1 MVALTVKRI
10 RWRERSQLN
19 RFAPIDSRWDSKEL
33 LGNYS
38 VLPILLMRPLPASS
52 SYQRKRMSREKLN
65 WWKGCLITFPPW
77 NGALYSCS
85 SDMFNWN
92 NISQTFNSASF
103 FVTAICS
110 QNPVGSHGRHQNR
123 LDVDTVRSRSVWIG
137 SIETGRINGQT
148 VRAETG
154 LESSRLAHQILNER
168 DAMRS
173 EVVARF
179 GRVAQKESRPATS
192 AQSGDNCNDDHREPA
207 AHFRHK

>member
-1 MVALTVKRI
+1 MGHSIAVH
-10 RWRERSQLN
+10 
-19 RFAPIDSRWDSKEL
+19 PI
-33 LGNYS
+33 
-38 VLPILLMRPLPASS
+38 
-52 SYQRKRMSREKLN
+52 
-65 WWKGCLITFPPW
+65 
-77 NGALYSCS
+77 CS
-85 SDMFNWN
+85 NWN
-92 NISQTFNSASF
+92 NISQTFHSASF
-103 FVTAICS
+103 FVAAICS

-123 LDVDTVRSRSVWIG
+123 LDVDTVRSRSIWIG

-207 AHFRHK
+207 AHFRQVVFIVGLHTSILYFLEPFTIVQAPPSSSACCTVLQTIAVRFFMESGGRPGESWRH